1 MAAAQYHYLSNR
13 IGGVSVEYMQESD
26 RKAWIR
32 YAPPRWIWHGTA
44 ICAVPG
50 EVSRAMLLG
59 WHAHNGV
66 SLGNPRLGFVCTK
79 QTADGDPGLEG
90 DHLEHDRDLAPEER
104 LRFARHEEAPDFDP
118 ASAPWVAAA
127 DWPAER
133 LRKAHRNYAME
144 YVRTAIPVAIQLF
157 GPVDAVHLVG
167 MAGRLVGMQFHGEMA
182 ACAGLGGRSAAD
194 FAAWMAAIARAQ
206 GDRVVS
212 AGADGA
218 PGEAVFAQS
227 SWALMRGLPDL
238 HAAGFA
244 CWNALWE
251 GALAAHDRRL
261 ELVPLRRL
269 DLGDGAFEW
278 RIRPRRRVVT
288 PLIATPRR
296 AAPRAPLLRLDPA
309 ARAMRPHLAISS
321 RMKPAKASGV
331 EAPALEADAARRC
344 TVSGGPRPG
353 GRPHWRWPRSPAA
366 GAPARAR
373 RPGDDVEPC
382 QPFLMQARHLG
393 HQGAALLAGHPEHAQ
408 LPGLHLALRRGR
420 TSTTM
425 AVHPPGDDIG
435 DRRRRGAVGHMDH
448 LHAALGGDGAAGD
461 DAG

>member
-1 MAAAQYHYLSNR
+1 METEARPADTGNPAMMQAVADLHRAFFTGLVLASVARRGPRVAAELVFAVFRRQHHERFLPGLRKLGLEGLPHAVAAAQYHYLSNR

-90 DHLEHDRDLAPEER
+90 YYLEHDRDLAPEER

-182 ACAGLGGRSAAD
+182 ACAGLAGRSAAD

-212 AGADGA
+212 AGADGT

-269 DLGDGAFEW
+269 DLGDGVFEW
-278 RIRPRRRVVT
+278 RIRPRRRVVVT
-288 PLIATPRR
+288 P
-296 AAPRAPLLRLDPA
+296 
-309 ARAMRPHLAISS
+309 
-321 RMKPAKASGV
+321 
-331 EAPALEADAARRC
+331 
-344 TVSGGPRPG
+344 
-353 GRPHWRWPRSPAA
+353 
-366 GAPARAR
+366 
-373 RPGDDVEPC
+373 
-382 QPFLMQARHLG
+382 
-393 HQGAALLAGHPEHAQ
+393 
-408 LPGLHLALRRGR
+408 
-420 TSTTM
+420 
-425 AVHPPGDDIG
+425 
-435 DRRRRGAVGHMDH
+435 
-448 LHAALGGDGAAGD
+448 
-461 DAG
+461 